1 MKTLNEIENI
11 LENHKKELAEKYHV
25 SEIGVFGSY
34 VRGEQNENSDI
45 DILVEYYPKS
55 IISLLD
61 VSSLRNYISDLLHM
75 KVDVIH
81 KKDIRIELRENILNE
96 AVYLWKGLK
105 IFW

>member
-61 VSSLRNYISDLLHM
+61 VSSLKNYISDLLHM

-96 AVYLWKGLK
+96 AVYL
-105 IFW
+105 

>member
-96 AVYLWKGLK
+96 AVYL
-105 IFW
+105 

>member
-1 MKTLNEIENI
+1 MKTLYEIENI

-55 IISLLD
+55 MISLLD
-61 VSSLRNYISDLLHM
+61 VSSLKNYISDLLHM

-96 AVYLWKGLK
+96 AVYL
-105 IFW
+105 